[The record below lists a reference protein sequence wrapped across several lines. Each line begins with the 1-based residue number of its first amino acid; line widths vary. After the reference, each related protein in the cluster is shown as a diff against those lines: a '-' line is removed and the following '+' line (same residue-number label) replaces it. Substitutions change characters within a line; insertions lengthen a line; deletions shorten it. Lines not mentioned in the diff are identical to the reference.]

1 MLCNIYSANDL
12 NCKACMVVVVKVK
25 ILSLLEKVLTVMYF
39 CFMLW
44 LVLWLT
50 LSNLFNAIYSSPWKA
65 PAYIFNIKYI
75 SDLTDLP
82 LTIDTHPYLKNK
94 EIINKHRH
102 LKEHTHTYTHNIWH
116 THILTI
122 ARHSLKMQ
130 QVFRFLFSESESDSK
145 TVRSSKTVRNFQIRF
160 AFIEVPTKTRLW
172 KAARNLLSPKNLY
185 EEVYDKQTILAR
197 WLTNLIVSSP
207 AARTLNVAIRNPNI
221 RMTPCSH
228 VVEADADLE
237 KVVRIGLRRARNTSM
252 VYWRV

>member
-44 LVLWLT
+44 LVQWLT

-75 SDLTDLP
+75 SDLP

-102 LKEHTHTYTHNIWH
+102 LKEHTHTYMHNIWH

-145 TVRSSKTVRNFQIRF
+145 TDSTIVKNSQKRSNSVCFYRSSDQNSTLKGSTQLALTEKLIR
-160 AFIEVPTKTRLW
+160 RGLW
-172 KAARNLLSPKNLY
+172 
-185 EEVYDKQTILAR
+185 QT
-197 WLTNLIVSSP
+197 
-207 AARTLNVAIRNPNI
+207 
-221 RMTPCSH
+221 
-228 VVEADADLE
+228 D
-237 KVVRIGLRRARNTSM
+237 NTSKM
-252 VYWRV
+252 TDKLDCELTCGKNTQCSNP